1 MKATD
6 ELDIQMRKVSE
17 YLADTLRGDHIGAE
31 AVTTVGR
38 KSAAA
43 DESRVAE
50 LEDAF
55 APARHPVSAEADRV
69 RTVVAQAD
77 DTRTDP
83 VFLDMR
89 HRLFIQGDPEAR
101 QAWGHELM
109 ELTEKGYGPEAD
121 EHLENV
127 LGLQKYRYSDIPP
140 SERPRVQFDGLIPV
154 TAGRSAGI
162 STPEPSR
169 LVYLTPVAK
178 ALKLTSDDVLY
189 DIGSGTGKAGM
200 FFGAFTPVKRVVGI
214 EIEPAYAQYANER
227 VRALAPGLSNV
238 RFVND
243 DALDADLSDGTAFY
257 FYSPFTS
264 TEQRDTVGMLADKL
278 GELGAHRPIQVA
290 VKGPDMR
297 TRLQDSGVF
306 SAETVLEDPAVW
318 TVFRSHQGTG

>member
-1 MKATD
+1 M
-6 ELDIQMRKVSE
+6 SE
-17 YLADTLRGDHIGAE
+17 YLADTLRGDHIGVE
-31 AVTTVGR
+31 AITTVGR
-38 KSAAA
+38 SSTAV
-43 DESRVAE
+43 DESGAAE
-50 LEDAF
+50 LEHALD
-55 APARHPVSAEADRV
+55 PARHPVSAEADRV
-69 RTVVAQAD
+69 RTVVAKTD

-89 HRLFIQGDPEAR
+89 HRLFIQGDSTAR

-121 EHLENV
+121 DHFENV
-127 LGLQKYRYSDIPP
+127 LGLQKYRYSDIPA

-154 TAGRSAGI
+154 TGGRPAGI
-162 STPEPSR
+162 ATPEPSR

-178 ALKLTSDDVLY
+178 ALQLTSDDVLY

-214 EIEPAYAQYANER
+214 EIEPAYAQYATER
-227 VRALAPGLSNV
+227 ARALGLSNV

-243 DALDADLSDGTAFY
+243 DALDVDLSDGTAFY
-257 FYSPFTS
+257 FYSPFTP
-264 TEQRDTVGMLADKL
+264 TEQRDSVGMLADKL
-278 GELGAHRPIQVA
+278 GELGAQRPIQVA